1 MFLYK
6 ILKTE
11 GLDESAI
18 KTLKDTKNGNIIY
31 FYHPTKSFF
40 EHLRQL
46 YKIDIQTLFYDE
58 KEAKYQVK
66 NKSGAENII
75 TLLLLYPKARTE
87 EHIERMVNALIILK
101 FQNTT
106 FIITEEKEEFILHF
120 LENHEN
126 KEMTDGEGLVGL
138 VNAALEKMSDDARK
152 IRDEITAIETSIST
166 SGPIRPIF
174 NDLLQLKK
182 HLITLTLTYD
192 SDDKL
197 IEFFKREKDLLHLE
211 TKGENGTIQ
220 LEESLDTLKKLV
232 KSYDSYLGH
241 LDVMITNLSSFQ
253 LNAIMK
259 TLTEISIVLTIPTII
274 YGFWGVNVKLPFE
287 GMAFGFLLVLAVSL
301 IISGVVWFWMRRM
314 KFL

>member
-18 KTLKDTKNGNIIY
+18 QTLKDTKDDNIIY
-31 FYHPTKSFF
+31 FYHPTKTFF

-46 YKIDIQTLFYDE
+46 YKIDIQSLFYDE

-66 NKSGAENII
+66 NKSGAENIV

-126 KEMTDGEGLVGL
+126 KEMIDGEGLVGL

-220 LEESLDTLKKLV
+220 LEENLDTLKKLV

>member
-1 MFLYK
+1 
-6 ILKTE
+6 
-11 GLDESAI
+11 
-18 KTLKDTKNGNIIY
+18 
-31 FYHPTKSFF
+31 
-40 EHLRQL
+40 LRQL
-46 YKIDIQTLFYDE
+46 YKIDIQSLFYDE

-66 NKSGAENII
+66 NKSGAENIV

-126 KEMTDGEGLVGL
+126 QEMTDGEGLVGL

-274 YGFWGVNVKLPFE
+274 YGFWGVKVKLPFE

>member
-1 MFLYK
+1 M
-6 ILKTE
+6 
-11 GLDESAI
+11 
-18 KTLKDTKNGNIIY
+18 
-31 FYHPTKSFF
+31 
-40 EHLRQL
+40 RQL
-46 YKIDIQTLFYDE
+46 YKIDIQSLFYDE

-66 NKSGAENII
+66 NKSGAENIV

-126 KEMTDGEGLVGL
+126 QEMTDGEGLVGL

-274 YGFWGVNVKLPFE
+274 YGFWGVKVKLPFE